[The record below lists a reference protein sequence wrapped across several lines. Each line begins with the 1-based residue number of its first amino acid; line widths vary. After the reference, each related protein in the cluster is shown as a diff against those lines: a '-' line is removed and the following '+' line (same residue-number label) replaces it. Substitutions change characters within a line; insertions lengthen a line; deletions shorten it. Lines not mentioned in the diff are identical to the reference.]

1 MSNNAELKAF
11 LNEFVHGY
19 LSKPDEEKLPPF
31 RLVEDK
37 IHYEEIKGHCCGWAA
52 DYLFAHKCPALLSNL
67 VCCKVVEQVG
77 ATDLSEMLNSSSSD
91 EGDVYD
97 ANKLCQLT
105 FRLVEEIIT
114 CWTDELPSHVIDC
127 CSSFKHQISCF
138 AIKNTRRKME
148 DRHNTFPLL
157 KLFTDNEAFKE
168 TSLYTVFDGH
178 GGPDASSYAAAHF
191 PFYLLNQ
198 STEDWAATLS
208 AAFAQI
214 DVNFSVRAAKEKLH
228 SGTTG
233 VAVLIEPN
241 HLAVAWLGDSQAL
254 LVKSGR
260 ATEIMN
266 PHKPECEEERA
277 RIEALGGSVVFFG
290 TWRVNG
296 NLAVSRAIGDID
308 YKPYISSDADSRN
321 LPLDGSEEY
330 IIVACD
336 GLWDTVT
343 FDEAV
348 QLVYNHIQSGKAHK
362 DVAEVLVRA
371 AREEGSSDNI
381 TVTVVFLKS
390 DLSVPVPT
398 EHPPCDT
405 PELSDSSEEDESETI
420 DDHESEIIDDQSK
433 SNSTKD

>member
-157 KLFTDNEAFKE
+157 KLFTDN
-168 TSLYTVFDGH
+168 
-178 GGPDASSYAAAHF
+178 
-191 PFYLLNQ
+191 
-198 STEDWAATLS
+198 
-208 AAFAQI
+208 
-214 DVNFSVRAAKEKLH
+214 EKLH

-405 PELSDSSEEDESETI
+405 PELSSDSSEEDESETI